1 MQHCRRPRDGTSHD
15 PMRRPALARVTITG
29 NGRSGRVEY
38 AEGWRTISG
47 CWEFGGDD
55 IVAIVDM
62 GSREQWRQAHR
73 WAIDTRPGILRV
85 VADEV
90 IRQQAPACMATIDE
104 EHGTILIEP
113 TVATASGSPTPS
125 PPHLQAGAFVHR
137 LRDLKQLLAMG
148 VLAATLIVGAA
159 WWLVGK
165 ATSVTSATGS
175 PLNQS
180 LRFDSSGVHPAGI
193 ATLIYSTDP
202 QAVELSGRGGQQ
214 TTSISILIT
223 PLSGAPRLIPV
234 LSRIASNG
242 YALARIIGSDGYTIW
257 FDAMGLHGVR
267 LADDTLVS
275 LSDLRAANPD
285 LDPSWWEDPRGME
298 IRSGRLNVMRIDRS
312 AAIDVDPETW
322 SAAPTAPTP
331 SAARFLRRE
340 PADFMAA
347 GLLTTATTW
356 LGLHSAAERAGRFKP
371 GRWIDAVESAE
382 GGRVTRQL
390 SHADLDSGQADRY
403 RVRSIAPLN
412 DTAYLEAAFLR
423 SSDGVPIRLVAP
435 DSALMI
441 HTSVPGGSG
450 TLVLA
455 RVRFDGHVLWT
466 LDTGL
471 DRFSLQQILPGA
483 DAVAFVG
490 TRPPVPTK
498 LSEPLLVL
506 VEGKTG
512 AMTVHS
518 LWR

>member
-1 MQHCRRPRDGTSHD
+1 V
-15 PMRRPALARVTITG
+15 ARVTITG

-62 GSREQWRQAHR
+62 GSREQWRRAHR

-104 EHGTILIEP
+104 EHGTILIGP

-125 PPHLQAGAFVHR
+125 PPRLQAGAFVHR
-137 LRDLKQLLAMG
+137 LRDLKPRMALG
-148 VLAATLIVGAA
+148 VLAATLIVGAS

-175 PLNQS
+175 PLNHS
-180 LRFDSSGVHPAGI
+180 LRFDSAGSHPAGI
-193 ATLIYSTDP
+193 ATLIQTAD
-202 QAVELSGRGGQQ
+202 ARAIELSGRGGQQ
-214 TTSISILIT
+214 TSSIGILIT
-223 PLSGAPRLIPV
+223 PLDGSAPRLV
-234 LSRIASNG
+234 AVRSRIPSNAP
-242 YALARIIGSDGYTIW
+242 ALARIIGSDGQTVW
-257 FDAMGLHGVR
+257 FDVMGLHGVR
-267 LADDTLVS
+267 LADDALIHP
-275 LSDLRAANPD
+275 SDLRAANPD

-298 IRSGRLNVMRIDRS
+298 IRSGRLHVMRIDRS

-322 SAAPTAPTP
+322 SAAPTVPTP

-403 RVRSIAPLN
+403 RVRSIAPLS

-423 SSDGVPIRLVAP
+423 FSDGVPIRLAAP

-441 HTSVPGGSG
+441 HTSAPGGSG

-455 RVRFDGHVLWT
+455 RVRFDGHLLWT
-466 LDTGL
+466 RDTGL

-483 DAVAFVG
+483 DAVAFIG

-498 LSEPLLVL
+498 LSEPLLVW